1 MQQQLEL
8 HIVLWKWSFERN
20 KGWNLSWLYYGKKKK
35 QNKTGK
41 KSGMLF
47 SSDLK

>member
-20 KGWNLSWLYYGKKKK
+20 KGWNLSWLYYGKKN